1 MLMKTLTS
9 KNNIKIIIAQLD
21 GYLQALRDL
30 NDDHIQ
36 KRYWFNADLLKIKNR
51 KVAKTIEAYLKEKDV
66 SIHKITIKEELDIIQ
81 SFITDNYLLGTS
93 NPNNQAE
100 QYIKYLQAWRVQEY
114 ITLVIDDEHNV
125 KRWKVNRQLTA
136 NCMNTVLFTK
146 IKNKLIVMSFFKENR
161 AINT

>member
-1 MLMKTLTS
+1 MKTLIS

-93 NPNNQAE
+93 NPNNQTE